1 MKKLLLILLLFSL
14 LLLSGCSHNSDKY
27 NQLFDEY
34 SELQSEY
41 SALYKNYD
49 DLQDFLFHIDG
60 PMSNLYLY
68 FEEKEISFDE
78 AYKAF
83 ILLDGYYSD
92 IIK

>member
-14 LLLSGCSHNSDKY
+14 LLLSGCALNSSKY
-27 NQLFDEY
+27 EELFDEY

-41 SALYKNYD
+41 AALDKKYE

-60 PMSNLYLY
+60 PISNLYSY